1 LAGRIRDEDIA
12 AVRERSPIDEVVGE
26 YLQLRNAGGG
36 SLKGLC
42 PFHDE
47 KTPSFNVTP
56 SRGLF
61 YCLAGDTRVLTWGGV
76 RPIRELAG
84 GTHRILA
91 RSGNWVDA
99 PFFSFGV
106 QPLLRLTISRNGVR
120 KDIYAT
126 PEHRWFVRS
135 GKTQSSE
142 REVLTKDLKPR
153 HRLVS
158 KFPRARIKRTTP
170 SPFGIAHGLTFG
182 DGTRSG
188 SGSMAQLDAVKD
200 TELIKWFPLS
210 LVTQYGRQLLV
221 HHLPRFFK
229 ELPRLDESVSYLYG
243 WLAGYFAADGCVS
256 DTGMVMLNCADRG
269 HLEHVRAVCTRLGIG
284 TYGITEQV
292 RCGFPGREPSSIFRI
307 ILINSDLTDDFFLLN
322 HHRLRFASIK
332 RAFERRGW
340 VVQEVAQTERVEEV
354 FCAVVN
360 EGHAFVL
367 EDNILT
373 GNCFSC
379 AEGGDVISFV
389 QKVDNLSFAEAV
401 ERLAARAG
409 IELRYEQG
417 GHVPG
422 QEQSLRRRLIAAH
435 RAAAEFYSERL
446 RSADAVA
453 GRDFLASR
461 GFDLEQA
468 DSFGVGYAP
477 DSWEA
482 LTGHLRGRGFTDA
495 ELLTGGLARDGRRG
509 PVDRFRGRLIWPIR
523 DLTGDVIAFGAR
535 RLAERDDGPKYLNTP
550 ETPLFRKS
558 TVLYGADM
566 ARREI
571 AQRRQAVI
579 VEGYT
584 DVMACHLA
592 GVKTAVATS
601 GTSFGDGHI
610 RILRR
615 LLMDASEFRGE
626 VIFTFD
632 GDAAGQRAALRAFGM
647 EDRFVTQTFVTV
659 QPDGLDPCDLRLA
672 RGDAAVRDLIARRV
686 PLFEFAIR
694 SEVNRFDLET
704 IEGRLAAL
712 DAAAPIVG
720 RIKDEGLR
728 KRYAISLDRWLGLM
742 DESFVLDR
750 VRAHGGPDRA
760 RASRQAP
767 PDGPG
772 PSGGRPAAGARGAP
786 GTPADRRA
794 RGNGGRPAA
803 GPAESAGDGRG
814 AAYDP
819 RDPVVRVERE
829 ALKLAVQRPGLCG
842 PGFAA
847 LGADAFTV
855 PAHAEV
861 FRLICEHSGW
871 DGEGQ
876 PGAAGTG
883 PAAGGASRARA
894 GQSGR
899 EWARELLE
907 AATDEQSRALVTQ
920 LAVEPLRTPG
930 ADGEPDARYV
940 SAVLARVEELA
951 VSRLISG
958 VKSRLQRMD
967 PVEAQATY
975 NRLFGDLIGLE
986 QRRKVLIDR
995 ASGAL

>member
-1 LAGRIRDEDIA
+1 
-12 AVRERSPIDEVVGE
+12 
-26 YLQLRNAGGG
+26 
-36 SLKGLC
+36 
-42 PFHDE
+42 
-47 KTPSFNVTP
+47 
-56 SRGLF
+56 
-61 YCLAGDTRVLTWGGV
+61 
-76 RPIRELAG
+76 
-84 GTHRILA
+84 
-91 RSGNWVDA
+91 
-99 PFFSFGV
+99 
-106 QPLLRLTISRNGVR
+106 
-120 KDIYAT
+120 
-126 PEHRWFVRS
+126 
-135 GKTQSSE
+135 
-142 REVLTKDLKPR
+142 
-153 HRLVS
+153 
-158 KFPRARIKRTTP
+158 
-170 SPFGIAHGLTFG
+170 
-182 DGTRSG
+182 
-188 SGSMAQLDAVKD
+188 
-200 TELIKWFPLS
+200 
-210 LVTQYGRQLLV
+210 
-221 HHLPRFFK
+221 
-229 ELPRLDESVSYLYG
+229 
-243 WLAGYFAADGCVS
+243 
-256 DTGMVMLNCADRG
+256 
-269 HLEHVRAVCTRLGIG
+269 VCTRLGIG

-292 RCGFPGREPSSIFRI
+292 REGFPGREPSSLFRI
-307 ILINSDLTDDFFLLN
+307 ILINSDLTEDFFLLN
-322 HHRLRFASIK
+322 KHKLCFASSN
-332 RAFERRGW
+332 RAYERRGW
-340 VVQEVAQTERVEEV
+340 VVREVAQTERVEEV

-360 EGHAFVL
+360 DGHAFVL

-389 QKVDNLSFAEAV
+389 QKVDSLSFAEAV
-401 ERLAARAG
+401 ERLAARAS

-417 GHVPG
+417 GQVPG
-422 QEQSLRRRLIAAH
+422 QEQSQRRRLIAAH
-435 RAAAEFYSERL
+435 RAAADFYSERL

-468 DSFGVGYAP
+468 ESFGVGYAP
-477 DSWEA
+477 DAWEA

-495 ELLTGGLARDGRRG
+495 ELLTGGLAREGRRG

-535 RLAERDDGPKYLNTP
+535 RLGERDDGPKYLNTP

-566 ARREI
+566 AKREI

-592 GVKTAVATS
+592 GVPTAVATS

-647 EDRFVTQTFVTV
+647 EDKFVTQTFVTV

-672 RGDAAVRDLIARRV
+672 RGDAAVRDLVARRV

-694 SEVNRFDLET
+694 SEVNRFDLDT

-712 DAAAPIVG
+712 DAAAPIVAG
-720 RIKDEGLR
+720 IKDEGLR

-742 DESFVLDR
+742 DERFVLDR
-750 VRAHGGPDRA
+750 VRAHAGPDRA
-760 RASRQAP
+760 RMSRQAP
-767 PDGPG
+767 AGGPEPAG
-772 PSGGRPAAGARGAP
+772 RRPAGAHGPPGMSADRGARA
-786 GTPADRRA
+786 
-794 RGNGGRPAA
+794 NGG
-803 GPAESAGDGRG
+803 GPAGSPEDNGS

-829 ALKLAVQRPGLCG
+829 ALKLAVQRPALCG

-855 PAHAEV
+855 PAHSGV
-861 FRLICEHSGW
+861 FRLICQRSGW
-871 DGEGQ
+871 NGEDQPGAVGEDQ
-876 PGAAGTG
+876 PGAAGGGEGRSGAAGTG
-883 PAAGGASRARA
+883 AGGAGAGRV

-899 EWARELLE
+899 EWARELRE
-907 AATDEQSRALVTQ
+907 AAPDAQSRALVTQ

-930 ADGEPDARYV
+930 VDGEPDARYV
-940 SAVLARVEELA
+940 SAVMARVEELA

-967 PVEAQATY
+967 PVAAQADY
-975 NRLFGDLIGLE
+975 NRLFGDLIALE
-986 QRRKVLIDR
+986 QRRKVLMDR